1 MGVQGMQL
9 LVYSGIFSRYK
20 PQPAGKK
27 MKHLNR
33 AALISAILISV
44 LGGPAQAGLFDRT
57 PKPVV
62 LEVQGNRAEEFK
74 QLVRDD
80 SALEKVAN
88 AGVPEPAKVAIA
100 KIRINFATQSS
111 AASTEGRPGGKTS
124 SQYVDYN
131 LLNVSKE
138 DVQKMADNFYAD
150 LVKLLTSKGYEVQS
164 QNYLLTDPK
173 FADAVSQTKSPVES
187 EALVKKE
194 KSVAAFA
201 KQTAQFSGMG
211 NGGMDY
217 YALSRAKKDSI
228 VLELDIDMDMVAI
241 KKASDSGNWFQ
252 WKQIEH
258 KPALHVKSGYVRF
271 HFNGKAAQFSF
282 LEKAM
287 LPGEVFASAE
297 KKSTSATDTAALV
310 IGVLMGGGGSSSS
323 YNLTPIDNFPEAVA
337 NSLRP
342 FAEVVI
348 QALPQPAQTAQ
359 PATSQ

>member
-1 MGVQGMQL
+1 
-9 LVYSGIFSRYK
+9 
-20 PQPAGKK
+20 

-33 AALISAILISV
+33 AAMIAAVLLSALA
-44 LGGPAQAGLFDRT
+44 GPAQAGLFDRT
-57 PKPVV
+57 PKPVI
-62 LEVQGNRAEEFK
+62 LDVQGNRADEFK

-80 SALEKVAN
+80 SALEKVAK
-88 AGVPEPAKVAIA
+88 AGVPNPAKVAIA

-138 DVQKMADNFYAD
+138 DVQKIADNFYAD
-150 LVKLLTSKGYEVQS
+150 LVKLLNSKGYEVQP
-164 QNYLLTDPK
+164 QDYLLSDAK
-173 FADAVSQTKSPVES
+173 FADAVAQTKSPVES

-201 KQTAQFSGMG
+201 KQTAQFSGLG

-217 YALSRAKKDSI
+217 YALSKAKKDSI
-228 VLELDIDMDMVAI
+228 VMELDFDMDMVAI

-271 HFNGKAAQFSF
+271 HFDGNTAQFSF
-282 LEKAM
+282 LEKTM
-287 LPGEVFASAE
+287 LPGEVFAGAE
-297 KKSTSATDTAALV
+297 KKATSATDTAALV
-310 IGVLMGGGGSSSS
+310 IGALIGAGGSSSS
-323 YNLTPIDNFPEAVA
+323 YNLTPVENFPDAIA
-337 NSLRP
+337 KSLQP

-348 QALPQPAQTAQ
+348 QGLPQPVQVAQ
-359 PATSQ
+359 PAASQ